1 MRFHFLWL
9 RDNAP
14 NSHSSN
20 AQKLHESNTIES
32 SIRPKNL
39 AVDDYGLRVVW
50 NDNTHAEYPV
60 PFLCE
65 HAYDVPENNNTPATL
80 WDSSIAVSAS
90 VHQYHEVR
98 VNSIARRN
106 WLNDVVT
113 NGFSLLANVPA
124 ESGKILEVVEL
135 FGHVRETNYG
145 KLFDVKVQ
153 EAANNLA
160 YTDRPLSVHTDNPY
174 RDPCPTLQLLHCLRQ
189 GDSGGITALV
199 DGFAA
204 AEKLRKIDPKAFKL
218 LSEQEVTFRYES
230 GDAILEAESKIINL
244 NKAGRPKSIRINNRS
259 LAPLKIK
266 FDIMLSYYE
275 ALFKFRSLLED
286 QSSQFRFCMQAG
298 DLALFDNERVLHGRF
313 GRSTGERHLQGCYAE
328 RDGLMSTLKTLYR
341 TES

>member
-1 MRFHFLWL
+1 MDTILQSLYEHPVNQTKILQVHQDTDHLVVTTSLSAMRFHFLWL

-153 EAANNLA
+153 EAATILPIP
-160 YTDRPLSVHTDNPY
+160 TVLSVSTQTTHIEIPAQ
-174 RDPCPTLQLLHCLRQ
+174 PCSCYIVYVR
-189 GDSGGITALV
+189 
-199 DGFAA
+199 
-204 AEKLRKIDPKAFKL
+204 
-218 LSEQEVTFRYES
+218 
-230 GDAILEAESKIINL
+230 AIREAS
-244 NKAGRPKSIRINNRS
+244 R
-259 LAPLKIK
+259 
-266 FDIMLSYYE
+266 
-275 ALFKFRSLLED
+275 
-286 QSSQFRFCMQAG
+286 
-298 DLALFDNERVLHGRF
+298 HWW
-313 GRSTGERHLQGCYAE
+313 TGSPPQ
-328 RDGLMSTLKTLYR
+328 KN
-341 TES
+341 